1 MPQSIINAMLAAGWS
16 YSVIALRAKISEDRL
31 RTYNLGRR
39 EHERL
44 MQVAELEAHIELDEL
59 ED

>member
-1 MPQSIINAMLAAGWS
+1 MPQRLIDAMLAKGWT
-16 YSVIALRAKISEDRL
+16 YSVIAMRAKISEDRL
-31 RTYNLGRR
+31 RTCNLGRR